1 MTQQERLINLFYERK
16 TLTNYELRALQPPI
30 FQYPVRIKELREL
43 GYDIRGEFST
53 EDKKKYVYTF
63 YGAFD
68 SLPREV
74 AWHGSGNQLNLI
86 GAV

>member
-30 FQYPVRIKELREL
+30 FQYPVRIKELRDL

-63 YGAFD
+63 VSGPD
-68 SLPREV
+68 RRGV
-74 AWHGSGNQLNLI
+74 MWTGSAVQLDLA